1 MLRLLIVSSYPR
13 LAACKSV
20 STQVSVSRPVIASY
34 LDLLLIYL
42 HICWL
47 LREHLQKLYTNN
59 SLFLTDSAI
68 GCGLFVELRCCVRK
82 SFGDKY
88 RLRSFKRSSVLS
100 LNKVMTWLTGFH
112 LPAIKAINPSCLP

>member
-1 MLRLLIVSSYPR
+1 MRKSSFP
-13 LAACKSV
+13 
-20 STQVSVSRPVIASY
+20 QAS
-34 LDLLLIYL
+34 LFTHNSITG
-42 HICWL
+42 
-47 LREHLQKLYTNN
+47 EFTNLYKKN

-112 LPAIKAINPSCLP
+112 LPAMKAINPSYLP